1 MADAVETVG
10 LFNIS
15 RGPDYVL
22 NELVKCIDLANDGV
36 HAILLVLSI
45 RTRFSREE
53 QATFQ
58 SLLDLFGSK
67 ISDYMI
73 VVFTG
78 GDEFDEN
85 DETLDDYLGHCP
97 EALQGTLS
105 MCGERRVLFDN
116 KTKDPKKMAEQLRN
130 LLLHVNLVVEKN
142 GGKPYTSD
150 LFKDLKV
157 DFKLRLDIKHL
168 EEEVAKER
176 AARLEAEESIKVA
189 QKKREDMSRLM
200 RASFGRQRQRATEE
214 LQATNLRLP
223 GMCLIL

>member
-36 HAILLVLSI
+36 HAVLLVLSI

-58 SLLDLFGSK
+58 SFLDLFGSK

-85 DETLDDYLGHCP
+85 DETLDDYLGLCP
-97 EALQGTLS
+97 EALQVRWRSL
-105 MCGERRVLFDN
+105 C
-116 KTKDPKKMAEQLRN
+116 
-130 LLLHVNLVVEKN
+130 
-142 GGKPYTSD
+142 SD
-150 LFKDLKV
+150 IFV
-157 DFKLRLDIKHL
+157 
-168 EEEVAKER
+168 
-176 AARLEAEESIKVA
+176 
-189 QKKREDMSRLM
+189 
-200 RASFGRQRQRATEE
+200 
-214 LQATNLRLP
+214 P
-223 GMCLIL
+223 